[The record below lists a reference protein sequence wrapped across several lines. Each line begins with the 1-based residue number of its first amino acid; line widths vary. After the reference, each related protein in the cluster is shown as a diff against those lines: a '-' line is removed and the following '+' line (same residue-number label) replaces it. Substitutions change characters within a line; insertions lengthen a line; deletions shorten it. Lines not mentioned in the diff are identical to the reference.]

1 MEQQPEQPKKT
12 AREIYSQEVLVDLLL
27 KAKFVNVLNTDVE
40 VAIHNDRM
48 ELIQEFISGDGEKYL
63 RFINELARMILSL

>member
-1 MEQQPEQPKKT
+1 MEEENEQPKKT

-63 RFINELARMILSL
+63 RFINELARIILSL